1 MAEAIQKKLQS
12 ELEKYQ
18 LLQKDVSKSM
28 SARHK
33 LETQLTENNIVK
45 EELDLLDSENTVYK
59 LIGPVLVKQDLE
71 EAKATVAKRLEY
83 INGEIQRYE
92 TLLKEMERKLEQH
105 REVLSSLQQEYQR
118 AQGRTVGKV
127 PGLCHVPAV
136 DRYGKVYHLSPLIP
150 IQGLSHCQ
158 H

>member
-1 MAEAIQKKLQS
+1 MAEAIQKKLQG

-18 LLQKDVSKSM
+18 QMQKDVSKSM

-45 EELDLLDSENTVYK
+45 EELDLLDSQNTVYK
-59 LIGPVLVKQDLE
+59 LIGPVLVKQDLD

-92 TLLKEMERKLEQH
+92 TLLKETERKMDQH

-118 AQGRTVGKV
+118 AQGRPVGKV
-127 PGLCHVPAV
+127 
-136 DRYGKVYHLSPLIP
+136 
-150 IQGLSHCQ
+150 
-158 H
+158 